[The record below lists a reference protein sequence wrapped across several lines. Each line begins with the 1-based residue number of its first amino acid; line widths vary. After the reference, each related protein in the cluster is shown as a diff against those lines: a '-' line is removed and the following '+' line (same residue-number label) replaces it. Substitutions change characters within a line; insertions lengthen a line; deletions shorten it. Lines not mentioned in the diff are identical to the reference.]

1 MDYPLKHYP
10 MLEHL
15 AYALDSALF
24 LLDAD
29 CYEYGAIKGLDGI
42 GHAKERERLTHN
54 IIRQQ
59 VVVQDVY
66 ALIRKYDTRF
76 AHARLT
82 QYGTVLLR
90 NLGGNDPRQD
100 SVSKS

>member
-15 AYALDSALF
+15 AKALDSALF
-24 LLDAD
+24 LLDGW
-29 CYEYGAIKGLDGI
+29 CYEYGAINGLDGV
-42 GHAKERERLTHN
+42 GHAEQRERLTHS

-59 VVVQDVY
+59 EVVKDVY
-66 ALIRKYDTRF
+66 ALIRKYDTHF
-76 AHARLT
+76 SHPRLT
-82 QYGTVLLR
+82 AYGSVVLR
-90 NLGGNDPRQD
+90 KLGGNDPRQD